1 MTTYQKTEKLLKN
14 YRLLQMGEQ
23 SKRTR
28 RTVERINRAIAD
40 ISDDKY
46 IQIIKLYYFENQK
59 VEAVAMNLNLSRST
73 VYYHRERLVEML
85 AVILF
90 ADDFIEEILKD

>member
-28 RTVERINRAIAD
+28 RTVERINRAISD

-46 IQIIKLYYFENQK
+46 IQIIKMYYFENQK
-59 VEAVAMNLNLSRST
+59 VEAVAMALNLSQST